1 MAELAKKLYL
11 KNTSG
16 TTQTVKLYSTVAEAN
31 AAGGGVLNLKVDDI
45 NCYAALG
52 ATNNTYATSGRVST
66 GGGDASH
73 TLPRRRSQRQCY
85 ASYELSQSN

>member
-11 KNTSG
+11 KNSSG
-16 TTQTVKLYSTVAEAN
+16 TTQTIKLYSTVAEAN
-31 AAGGGVLNLKVDDI
+31 ASGGGVLNLKVDNI

-66 GGGDASH
+66 EGGG
-73 TLPRRRSQRQCY
+73 R
-85 ASYELSQSN
+85 